1 MLPAASP
8 DGLELHR
15 DFSIFR
21 DQSVAWQCEQVC
33 RSNASILWDRRSRR
47 ASIAGGAESVGR
59 VARQG
64 KRLVKELDPRVEAPS
79 ADTVAVTTASLR
91 SDRNFVRL
99 VRVAKRQSEGA
110 AVQKSLC
117 VRQRR
122 AIQIGRATRGVRHNV
137 PQPLQ
142 TETRTGSVDKP
153 LAEFASVQGRK
164 TERSRP
170 SQRRVEVVRV
180 TGRPSASRGD
190 QGAWQSAFFPVAAFR
205 SAPSGNGLCNGSAS
219 GVSAS
224 SHLPT
229 SAGAVMIA
237 GIALGAQGWHW
248 RRS

>member
-1 MLPAASP
+1 MRTSL
-8 DGLELHR
+8 
-15 DFSIFR
+15 SIER
-21 DQSVAWQCEQVC
+21 EHSLGPQITPREHC
-33 RSNASILWDRRSRR
+33 RRGRKRRK
-47 ASIAGGAESVGR
+47 GR
-59 VARQG
+59 ETGQAPCQ
-64 KRLVKELDPRVEAPS
+64 ELDPRVEAPS
-79 ADTVAVTTASLR
+79 ADTVAVTTRESPVGPKFRQARPSCKATVGGSR
-91 SDRNFVRL
+91 S
-99 VRVAKRQSEGA
+99 
-110 AVQKSLC
+110 QKSLC

-122 AIQIGRATRGVRHNV
+122 AIEIGRATRGVRHHV

-153 LAEFASVQGRK
+153 LSELASVQGRK

-190 QGAWQSAFFPVAAFR
+190 QGVWQSAFFPVAAIR
-205 SAPSGNGLCNGSAS
+205 SAPSGNGLCNASAS

-229 SAGAVMIA
+229 SAGVVRIT

>member
-1 MLPAASP
+1 MRTSL
-8 DGLELHR
+8 
-15 DFSIFR
+15 SIER
-21 DQSVAWQCEQVC
+21 EHSLGPQITPREHC
-33 RSNASILWDRRSRR
+33 RRGRKRRK
-47 ASIAGGAESVGR
+47 GR
-59 VARQG
+59 ETGQAPCQ
-64 KRLVKELDPRVEAPS
+64 ELDPRGEAPS

-142 TETRTGSVDKP
+142 TEARTGSVDKP

-190 QGAWQSAFFPVAAFR
+190 QGVWQSAFFPVAAIR
-205 SAPSGNGLCNGSAS
+205 SAPPGNGLCNASAS

-237 GIALGAQGWHW
+237 GIALGAQGWHS

>member
-1 MLPAASP
+1 MIEDHAARVLPAGQKASE
-8 DGLELHR
+8 GSR
-15 DFSIFR
+15 DRASALSR
-21 DQSVAWQCEQVC
+21 T
-33 RSNASILWDRRSRR
+33 RSARRGTVRGYRRCHDRRV
-47 ASIAGGAESVGR
+47 SVGPKFR
-59 VARQG
+59 QARPSC
-64 KRLVKELDPRVEAPS
+64 KATVEREPQS
-79 ADTVAVTTASLR
+79 KNL
-91 SDRNFVRL
+91 FVF
-99 VRVAKRQSEGA
+99 AN
-110 AVQKSLC
+110 
-117 VRQRR
+117 R

-190 QGAWQSAFFPVAAFR
+190 QGVWQSAFFPVAAIR
-205 SAPSGNGLCNGSAS
+205 SAPPGNGLCNASAS

-237 GIALGAQGWHW
+237 GIALGAQGWHS